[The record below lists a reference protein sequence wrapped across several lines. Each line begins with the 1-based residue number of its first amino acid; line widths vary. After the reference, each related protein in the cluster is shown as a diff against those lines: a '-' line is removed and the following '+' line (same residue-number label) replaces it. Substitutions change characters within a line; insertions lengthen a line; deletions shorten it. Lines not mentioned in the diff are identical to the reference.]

1 MKVLLVDDDSVT
13 RQMVATQLKRLGH
26 EVTTACNGREG
37 WCAYEAT
44 LPDVVITD
52 LVMPEESGIDL
63 CRRIRSAQRVQ
74 YTYITVLTSQSGKSA
89 FTSAM
94 EAGADDFMEKPCS
107 ADKLLVR
114 LRVADRVL
122 HLQGQVN
129 VLEGFL
135 PLCSYCKRIRDAND
149 DWQALEVYVRV
160 GAQVTVSDMLCPE
173 CASGRSQ

>member
-13 RQMVATQLKRLGH
+13 RQMVATQLKHLGH
-26 EVTTACNGREG
+26 EVTTAGNGREG

-52 LVMPEESGIDL
+52 LVMPEESGIEL
-63 CRRIRSAQRVQ
+63 CRRIRSARRVQ
-74 YTYITVLTSQSGKSA
+74 YTYITVLTSLPGKSA

-107 ADKLLVR
+107 AEKLLVR
-114 LRVADRVL
+114 LRVAERVL
-122 HLQGQVN
+122 QLQGHVN

-135 PLCSYCKRIRDAND
+135 PICSYCKRIRNEND
-149 DWQALEVYVRV
+149 DWHALEAYV
-160 GAQVTVSDMLCPE
+160 GIAAHVTVSDTLCPD
-173 CASGRSQ
+173 CATVRSR